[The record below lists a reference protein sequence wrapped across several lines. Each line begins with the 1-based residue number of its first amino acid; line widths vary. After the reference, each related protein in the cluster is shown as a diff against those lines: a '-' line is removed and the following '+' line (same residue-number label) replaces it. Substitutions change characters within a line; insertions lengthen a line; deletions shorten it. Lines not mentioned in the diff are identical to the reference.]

1 MESTDYEH
9 GSVPADQRKGWL
21 SIAAVWI
28 AIGIDLSGA
37 FLGVA
42 LATGM
47 PFWPAILATVT
58 GSLLLGLLAMACAYV
73 GAATGLSTAMLSRAV
88 FGKIGGAVLA
98 IALAVS
104 LLGWFAVQ
112 AGFFGS
118 NAGIAFTELT
128 GIEVPVQVFTAI
140 GGALMVLTALWGYR
154 SISKL
159 STLAVPLLLLLL
171 VVGVIV
177 AFATQGADELDAPV
191 EATITFGGAVSLVM
205 GIFILGV
212 VSAPD
217 MARWAKTPRQAM
229 AAGFVG
235 FFFGNSIIIVVA
247 IVLARLMDESELMT
261 IYFALG
267 LGLAAVVVLILA
279 QWTTN
284 TTNIYSA
291 ALSFASINGRL
302 NRRTLTIAG
311 GAIGIVIAVFG
322 AADFFVP
329 FILAI
334 GVVIAPYGG
343 VYLASYLTG
352 RRSGRFDADADHE
365 RLALPTIDGWAVAAW
380 VGGIVVALATTN
392 PADGL
397 GFGWFS
403 LTTISALDG
412 LIAGFVIFLAFV
424 PFQRRRVPG
433 EDAAAEAAAD
443 ARQTVADAPETVLDG
458 DARTNEVVA

>member
-1 MESTDYEH
+1 MDSTDYEH
-9 GSVPADQRKGWL
+9 GTVPADQRKSWI

-37 FLGVA
+37 FLGIA
-42 LATGM
+42 LASGM
-47 PFWPAILATVT
+47 AFWPAILATVT

-73 GAATGLSTAMLSRAV
+73 GAATGLSTAMISRAV

-98 IALAVS
+98 LALAIS

-112 AGFFGS
+112 AGFFGA
-118 NAGIAFTELT
+118 NAQIAFTELT
-128 GIEVPVQVFTAI
+128 GLELPVQLFTAI
-140 GGALMVLTALWGYR
+140 GGVLMVLTALWGYR
-154 SISKL
+154 SISRL
-159 STLAVPLLLLLL
+159 STLAVPLLLILL

-177 AFATQGADELDAPV
+177 AFAVHGASGLDAPV

-217 MARWAKTPRQAM
+217 MARWAKTPKQAM

-247 IVLARLMDESELMT
+247 ILLARVMNQSELMT

-267 LGLAAVVVLILA
+267 LGVVAVVVLILA

-302 NRRTLTIAG
+302 NRRTLTIIG
-311 GAIGIVIAVFG
+311 GAIGIVIAVAG

-343 VYLASYLTG
+343 VYLAAYLTG
-352 RRSGRFDADADHE
+352 RRSPRWSAGAAV
-365 RLALPTIDGWAVAAW
+365 PTVDGWAIAAW
-380 VGGIVVALATTN
+380 AVGILVALATTN

-397 GFGWFS
+397 GLGWFS

-412 LIAGFVIFLAFV
+412 LIVGFVVYLALL
-424 PFQRRRVPG
+424 PLRRRELPEHV
-433 EDAAAEAAAD
+433 ESAAD
-443 ARQTVADAPETVLDG
+443 PAATGRDPEEARA
-458 DARTNEVVA
+458 

>member
-1 MESTDYEH
+1 MDSTDYEH
-9 GSVPADQRKGWL
+9 GTVPADQRKSWI

-37 FLGVA
+37 FLGIA
-42 LATGM
+42 LASGM
-47 PFWPAILATVT
+47 AFWPAILATVT

-73 GAATGLSTAMLSRAV
+73 GAATGLSTAMISRAV

-98 IALAVS
+98 LALAIS

-118 NAGIAFTELT
+118 NAQIAFTELT
-128 GIEVPVQVFTAI
+128 GFELPVQLFTAI
-140 GGALMVLTALWGYR
+140 GGVLMVLTALWGYR
-154 SISKL
+154 SISRL
-159 STLAVPLLLLLL
+159 STLAVPLLLILL

-177 AFATQGADELDAPV
+177 AFAMHGASGLDAPV

-217 MARWAKTPRQAM
+217 MARWAKTPKQAM

-247 IVLARLMDESELMT
+247 ILLARVMNQSELMT

-267 LGLAAVVVLILA
+267 LGVIAVVVLILA

-302 NRRTLTIAG
+302 NRRTLTIIG
-311 GAIGIVIAVFG
+311 GAIGIVIAVAG

-343 VYLASYLTG
+343 VYLAAYLTG
-352 RRSGRFDADADHE
+352 RRSARWSAGAAV
-365 RLALPTIDGWAVAAW
+365 PTVDGWAIAAW
-380 VGGIVVALATTN
+380 AVGILVALATTN

-412 LIAGFVIFLAFV
+412 LVVGFVAYLALL
-424 PFQRRRVPG
+424 PLRRRELTEHVESAASAATG
-433 EDAAAEAAAD
+433 AAAGTGLDPEEARA
-443 ARQTVADAPETVLDG
+443 
-458 DARTNEVVA
+458 